1 VTMERARRRGAWIRA
16 ACAAGIMAAVA
27 AATGGSLAGPFVFDD
42 HPSIVN
48 NAALEQIWPPRWL
61 HAEDSDPLAG
71 RPLVAFSMA
80 LGRALHGP
88 EPIGFRAV
96 NIGLHVLNALLLMGI
111 VRRLLERWDAL
122 GLGAEGAS
130 WAAGATALVWAVHP
144 LHTEVIGYIS
154 QRTELMAASCYLGA
168 FACALRGFDAAPGS
182 GRRRWFAAAAGAAL
196 AGGLCK
202 EVIVTL
208 PLVVWCADRA
218 FVSGSFGAAFRR
230 HRGLYAGLLLA
241 WLPVAVVTFGGVRSG
256 SVGFGHGI
264 SALDSIRTQSLAIA
278 EYLRLSVFPDRLRL
292 SYPLRPVRVWSEVG
306 PAAMLVVG
314 LFLATL
320 LACWRRP
327 RPGFA
332 GAWFFLILGPSSS
345 FVPIVTEVAALRRM
359 YLPVAAVVALL
370 VVGAFAI
377 DARLAQRDAVRGRRS
392 AALALVLILGLGGPL
407 GWRSRDRLEDY
418 RSRVALWSED
428 VRQDPHN
435 PIALFNLAMA
445 HLDAGGR
452 GEAVAVLEGAWR
464 ALSGFDPDA
473 RAIILGTTHLGQMVR
488 AYTAAGQP
496 AAGLPFF
503 RELAAMHPDTFTIQW
518 NYGRLCLLAGQPDEA
533 LGPLRRAVELEPEL
547 VLARSALAEALARTD
562 QRAEAA
568 AELDRAIALAVGEEA
583 DRLRA
588 RRAQLGPP

>member
-1 VTMERARRRGAWIRA
+1 MTIERARRRGASIRA
-16 ACAAGIMAAVA
+16 LCAVGILVAVA

-42 HPSIVN
+42 YPSIAN

-88 EPIGFRAV
+88 EPLGFRAV

-111 VRRLLERWDAL
+111 VRRLLERWQAL

-130 WAAGATALVWAVHP
+130 WAAGATALLWVLHP
-144 LHTEVIGYIS
+144 LHTEVIGYLS
-154 QRTELMAASCYLGA
+154 QRTELMAGSCYLAG
-168 FACALRGFDAAPGS
+168 FACALRGFDAAPGP
-182 GRRRWFAAAAGAAL
+182 GQRRWFVSAAGAAL

-218 FVSGSFGAAFRR
+218 FVSGSFGAALRR
-230 HRGLYAGLLLA
+230 HRGLYVGLLLA
-241 WLPVAVVTFGGVRSG
+241 WLPVAVTTVGGVRSG
-256 SVGFGHGI
+256 SVGFHHGI

-292 SYPLRPVRVWSEVG
+292 SYPLRPIRTWSELG
-306 PAAMLVVG
+306 PAALLVVG

-320 LACWRRP
+320 VASWRRP

-359 YLPVAAVVALL
+359 YLPVAAVVAFV
-370 VVGAFAI
+370 VVGGFAI
-377 DARLAQRDAVRGRRS
+377 DARLSARAPARAARS
-392 AALALVLILGLGGPL
+392 TTLALALVLLLGGAFF
-407 GWRSRDRLEDY
+407 WRTRDRLEDY
-418 RSRVALWSED
+418 RSRVSLWSED
-428 VRQDPHN
+428 VRQDPRN

-445 HLDAGGR
+445 HLDAGNGN
-452 GEAVAVLEGAWR
+452 EAVALLDGAGR
-464 ALSGFDPDA
+464 ALSAFDPDA
-473 RAIILGTTHLGQMVR
+473 RAVILGTTDVGQIVR
-488 AYTAAGQP
+488 AYATAGPP

-503 RELAAMHPDTFTIQW
+503 RELAARDPDEFTIQW
-518 NYGRLCLLAGQPDEA
+518 NYGRLCLLAGQPAEA
-533 LGPLRRAVELEPEL
+533 LDPLRRAVELEPER

-588 RRAQLGPP
+588 RRARLDAP